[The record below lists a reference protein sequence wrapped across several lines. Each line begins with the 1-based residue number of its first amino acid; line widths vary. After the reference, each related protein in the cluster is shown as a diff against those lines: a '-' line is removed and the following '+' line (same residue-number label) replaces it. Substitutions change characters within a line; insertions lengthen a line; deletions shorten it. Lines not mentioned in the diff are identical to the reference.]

1 MTVEQI
7 RELINDGQLPT
18 GMMNPKLV
26 ETHISWVLIG
36 EEWVYKVKK
45 PVQYSF
51 LDFSTLEKRK
61 YYCQREI
68 VLNSRFTSGIYLD
81 VVTINDVNG
90 QLVLEGGNGTV
101 IDYAVKMQKLDPRR
115 RMDLLLNENK
125 VSESDMIDLAKKIAG
140 FHQEA
145 EIKDQLDPDEIAEKF
160 NDLEG
165 QSVYLEQL
173 LPGSLANISKAI
185 KVSNKILKQNLER
198 IKQRIELGFVRDCHG
213 DLHTRNIFLLPE
225 PTPFDCLEFN
235 DSYRYMDVL
244 DEVAFLCMDLDAL
257 GRRDLAVLLL
267 HHYDQS
273 YHTLFYDEDRR
284 MFIYY
289 KAYRAN
295 VRAKVNS
302 LRAAGSPNE
311 KARTAAL
318 GEVRKYLELMNVYI
332 RQL

>member
-1 MTVEQI
+1 MTGEQI

-18 GMMNPKLV
+18 GMMNPQLV
-26 ETHISWVLIG
+26 ETHISWVLMG
-36 EEWVYKVKK
+36 NEWVYKIKK

-51 LDFSTLEKRK
+51 LDFSTMEKRK
-61 YYCQREI
+61 YYCEREV
-68 VLNSRFTSGIYLD
+68 VLNNRFTIGIYLD

-90 QLVLEGGNGTV
+90 QFVLEGGKGTV
-101 IDYAVKMQKLDPRR
+101 IDYAVKMRKLDPGRQ
-115 RMDLLLNENK
+115 MDLLIKENK
-125 VSESDMIDLAKKIAG
+125 VTESDIIGLAKKIAG
-140 FHQEA
+140 FHQET

-165 QSVYLEQL
+165 QSDYLEQL
-173 LPGSLANISKAI
+173 LPGSRANISKAI
-185 KVSNKILKQNLER
+185 KVSNQILEQNRGR
-198 IKQRIELGFVRDCHG
+198 IKQRINLGFIRDCHG

-257 GRRDLAVLLL
+257 GRSDLAALFL

-273 YHTLFYDEDRR
+273 YHTLFSDEDRR

-302 LRAAGSPNE
+302 LRAAGSDSE
-311 KARTAAL
+311 KARTASL
-318 GEVRKYLELMNVYI
+318 GEVKKYLELMNVYI

>member
-1 MTVEQI
+1 MTGELV
-7 RELINDGQLPT
+7 RDLINTGQLPA
-18 GMMNPKLV
+18 GMLNLQLV
-26 ETHISWVLIG
+26 ETHISWVLMG
-36 EEWVYKVKK
+36 NEWVYKIKK

-51 LDFSTLEKRK
+51 LDFSTMEKRK
-61 YYCQREI
+61 YYCEREL
-68 VLNSRFTSGIYLD
+68 VLNNRFTSGIYLD

-90 QLVLEGGNGTV
+90 QLVLEGGKGTV
-101 IDYAVKMQKLDPRR
+101 IDYAVKMRKLDPGRQ
-115 RMDLLLNENK
+115 MDLLIKENK
-125 VSESDMIDLAKKIAG
+125 VKESDIISLAKKIAG

-145 EIKDQLDPDEIAEKF
+145 EIKDQLDPDELAEKF

-165 QSVYLEQL
+165 QTEYLTQFLPDSRAIISNAIQL
-173 LPGSLANISKAI
+173 
-185 KVSNKILKQNLER
+185 SNDILKQNRER
-198 IKQRIELGFVRDCHG
+198 ISQRLKLGFVRDCHG

-257 GRRDLAVLLL
+257 GRSDLAALFL

-273 YHTLFYDEDRR
+273 YHTLFSDEDRR